1 MAPVERVTLFK
12 IPKEEDI
19 DRLLEQYKILS
30 KTAVKVSKAAAAAAA
45 ASSSNTCT
53 RLTNEYR
60 MASPISSA

>member
-30 KTAVKVSKAAAAAAA
+30 KTAVKVSKAAAAAA
-45 ASSSNTCT
+45 SSSNTCT